1 MKKLLYIMFSAVIVL
16 FAYPLLAEEQD
27 EISTFSNEA
36 QVAKAETLS
45 EISQEKAQE
54 EALETQANIEAAEDS
69 LANAQDNLATL
80 EQDPNASLDE
90 INAANLAVE
99 EAFAELDRETK
110 NLADISSV
118 SVEEIAQMREDGLG
132 WGDISHQ
139 IGVHP
144 SNLGLAHGKK
154 DARERS
160 SKSFDKDN
168 SYTSNSNKGNA
179 FGLAGKASSNKGN
192 KGGGISNSSR
202 GNSSGGKGNGQG
214 NNGNGNAGGNG
225 NGNGNGNGGG
235 NGNGK
240 N

>member
-1 MKKLLYIMFSAVIVL
+1 MKKLLYIMFSAVLVL

-54 EALETQANIEAAEDS
+54 EALETQANIEAAEES

-132 WGDISHQ
+132 WGDISHELG
-139 IGVHP
+139 IHP
-144 SNLGLAHGKK
+144 SNLGLGHGKK

-179 FGLAGKASSNKGN
+179 FGLVGKASSNKGN

-202 GNSSGGKGNGQG
+202 GNSFRGKGNGQG

-225 NGNGNGNGGG
+225 NGNGNGGG